1 MRLVSWNVQWGRDA
15 SGVVDLARTVSEA
28 RRLVDFD
35 VLCLQEITRG
45 FRALPGGPGDDQ
57 FAELRALLPG
67 YTVIEAIGA
76 DLPAQRDLQSDRRRT
91 APMRRQFGNA
101 LAARLP
107 VAQVFRHAL
116 PWPADSTAPSMQRV
130 ALEAVL
136 DAPGGALRVLTTHLE
151 FYSLRQRLA
160 QVDELRRLQQE
171 AADHAAHPAP
181 AENDVGPFAR
191 TARPVSAIVCGDF
204 NSAWSSEAYTRML
217 EPLAGSPAF
226 IDAWIALHPGA
237 TPPPTAGVH
246 DTKQWEDGP
255 LACDFVFVTE
265 DLRPRLRSCEVDG
278 ATQASDHQ
286 PIVLELG

>member
-1 MRLVSWNVQWGRDA
+1 MKLLSWNVQWGRDA

-28 RRLVDFD
+28 QRLADFD

-45 FRALPGGPGDDQ
+45 FHALPGGPGDDQ
-57 FAELRALLPG
+57 YAELAALLPG

-76 DLPAQRDLQSDRRRT
+76 DLPA
-91 APMRRQFGNA
+91 APSQGDFLTTRKVSRRQFGNA
-101 LAARLP
+101 LATRLP
-107 VAQVFRHAL
+107 VQRIIRHAL

-136 DAPGGALRVLTTHLE
+136 DTPGGALRVLVTHLE

-181 AENDVGPFAR
+181 AENEVGPFAR
-191 TARPVSAIVCGDF
+191 TARPASAIVCGDF
-204 NSAWSSEAYTRML
+204 NSAWNSEAYTRML

-226 IDAWIALHPGA
+226 IDAWTTLHAGA
-237 TPPPTAGVH
+237 TPPHTAGLY
-246 DTKQWEDGP
+246 DTVQWSNGP
-255 LACDFVFVTE
+255 MTCDFVFVTE
-265 DLRPRLRSCEVDG
+265 DLRARLRRCEIDA
-278 ATQASDHQ
+278 ATRASDHQ
-286 PIVLELG
+286 PIMLELD